1 MGKSSETQGCRVLAR
16 IRQISI
22 RNFRSIRKLD
32 WSPTPGA
39 NCIVGPGDTGKTTI
53 LDAIDLCLGAR
64 RNVQFSDA
72 DFCALDITQP
82 IQIVLSIG
90 DLDES
95 LKVMDAY
102 GQYLRGFHLTTGL
115 IEDEPG
121 AGLDTILTVMLTVAS
136 DLEPAWALY
145 SDRAAAAGST
155 RNLIWADRQR
165 IAPSRIGELAVQNL
179 GWRRGSVL
187 TKLSEEKPEFGAFM
201 TKAAREAREAFGAEV
216 KDQLKEVLEIVTRTA
231 CELGI
236 SVGAAAKAMLE
247 AQSVSLAGGAISLHD
262 AEGVPLRSLGV
273 GSSRLLLAGLQR
285 EASKQSTVLLVD
297 EIEHGLE
304 PHRVARLLESLEV
317 KEMQP
322 KVQTFATTHSP
333 VVVRELSGSQLWIMR
348 RSGANHDIRLAG
360 TDSAIQGA
368 LRLFPEAFLARSV
381 IVCEGA
387 SEVGLLRG
395 LSQHRA
401 ANGGKSIETLG
412 GALVDAGGVS
422 KIYGRAAAF
431 LALGYRTMV
440 LRDDDEQ
447 PDQLME
453 TDFQLK
459 GGKLV
464 KWRPGYALEDELFQG
479 VRAADIDRLLNYA
492 VDIHGDEYV
501 SSNISTISL
510 GAKNLVSARGDASD
524 ANRKILGTASRTK
537 KSGWFKQVG
546 WMEHVGRE
554 IIGPGFAEFQQPVR
568 DQLGGIFDW
577 LAEGL

>member
-1 MGKSSETQGCRVLAR
+1 MAR
-16 IRQISI
+16 IRQIFI
-22 RNFRSIRKLD
+22 RNFRSIKKLD
-32 WSPTPGA
+32 WWPTSGV
-39 NCIVGPGDTGKTTI
+39 NCIVGPGDSGKTTI

-72 DFCALDITQP
+72 DFHALDVTQP
-82 IQIVLSIG
+82 IQIGVAIG
-90 DLDES
+90 DLDEP
-95 LKVMDAY
+95 LKVMEAY
-102 GQYLRGFHLTTGL
+102 GQYLRGFDPTTGR

-121 AGLDTILTVMLTVAS
+121 VGLDTILTVVLTVAD
-136 DLEPAWALY
+136 DLEPAWSLY
-145 SDRAAAAGST
+145 SDRAAAAGMS

-165 IAPSRIGELAVQNL
+165 LAPDRIGELAVQNL

-216 KDQLKEVLEIVTRTA
+216 KDQLKDVLEIVTRTA
-231 CELGI
+231 GALGI

-247 AQSVSLAGGAISLHD
+247 AQSVSLAGGAITLHD
-262 AEGVPLRSLGV
+262 EDGVPLRSLGV

-285 EASKQSTVLLVD
+285 EASKQSTILLVD
-297 EIEHGLE
+297 EMEHGLE
-304 PHRVARLLESLEV
+304 PHRIVRLLESLEV
-317 KEMQP
+317 KAQQP

-333 VVVRELSGSQLWIMR
+333 VVVREISGSQLWIMR
-348 RSGANHDIRLAG
+348 RSGSDHDMRLTG
-360 TDSAIQGA
+360 TDDAVQGA

-395 LSQHRA
+395 LSQYRA

-447 PDQLME
+447 PDPLVE
-453 TDFQLK
+453 IDFLLED
-459 GGKLV
+459 GELV
-464 KWRPGYALEDELFQG
+464 KWRSGFALEDELFQG
-479 VRAADIDRLLNYA
+479 IRAHDIDRLLDYA
-492 VDIHGDEYV
+492 VDIHGAEHV
-501 SSNISTISL
+501 SNSISTVSQ
-510 GAKNLVSARGDASD
+510 GAKNLASARGDVTA
-524 ANRKILGTASRTK
+524 ANRALLGRASRFK

-554 IIGPGFAEFQQPVR
+554 ILGPGLAEFQQPVQ
-568 DQLGGIFDW
+568 DQIGGIYDW
-577 LAEGL
+577 LAKGL